1 MVRSVTKLTA
11 LLAVVA
17 ASGANAGD
25 YDTQMAAYLES
36 SVRSWATSPVI
47 IDAVLA
53 GNAQNGGYDQA
64 KIDEL
69 DTAWRAQV
77 GSGSA
82 PLIEPVITGPV
93 ADYLRE
99 QMAATGGQITE
110 IILMDAKGLNVA
122 ASDVTSD
129 YWQGDE
135 EKHSMTFVVGPD
147 AVHFGEIEFDESSQ
161 RYQAQISFT
170 ITDPASGA
178 PIGAMT
184 VGVDGEAFM

>member
-1 MVRSVTKLTA
+1 MVRSLPTFA
-11 LLAVVA
+11 LLVVT
-17 ASGANAGD
+17 ASGAHAGD
-25 YDTQMAAYLES
+25 FDTQMSAYLDGA
-36 SVRSWATSPVI
+36 VRSWASDAI
-47 IDAVLA
+47 ILEAVS
-53 GNAQNGGYDQA
+53 AQNSSTGGYDQA
-64 KIDEL
+64 RIDEL

-77 GSGSA
+77 GSA
-82 PLIEPVITGPV
+82 NTTLIEPVITGPV
-93 ADYLRE
+93 ADFLRE
-99 QMAATGGQITE
+99 HMAASGGQITE

-135 EKHSMTFVVGPD
+135 EKHSMTYGMGAD

-170 ITDPASGA
+170 ITDPATGA